1 MFKIF
6 NKKTVDSFTMDE
18 REELIKD
25 YLYKAD
31 SLASSFQYNRS
42 PYMRGGVEQLDEFI
56 ADLQGIRERIQV
68 LETVEM
74 IEKRTNFEKLLD
86 RQ

>member
-6 NKKTVDSFTMDE
+6 NKKTVQEFTMDE

-31 SLASSFQYNRS
+31 SLASSFQYHRS
-42 PYMRGGVEQLDEFI
+42 SYMTGGVEQLNKFI
-56 ADLQGIRERIQV
+56 SDLQVIQERIKV

-74 IEKRTNFEKLLD
+74 IEKRTNFEKILD
-86 RQ
+86 KS